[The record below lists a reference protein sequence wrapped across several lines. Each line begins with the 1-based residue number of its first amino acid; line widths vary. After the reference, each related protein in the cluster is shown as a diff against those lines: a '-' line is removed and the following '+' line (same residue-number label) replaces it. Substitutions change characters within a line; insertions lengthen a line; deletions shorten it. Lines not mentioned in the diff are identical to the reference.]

1 MSEEASSTTWSSGAG
16 IVESVDGFVQSLT
29 SDAEGEGP
37 DFLDVAIGGAGLVV
51 ETVGFAA
58 NPLAGVAAAGV
69 GWLLEHVSFL
79 REPLDALLGNPDEIN
94 ANVDQLKSAAL
105 EMKMI
110 AREHREDMGSVD
122 DWSGEASDAFRANMD
137 QMAAEYE
144 ALGST
149 MDGTAAIYALSG
161 ALVCEL
167 RAMVFDLISELL
179 GELIAGAIMAAAT
192 AVVSLGSSIAAY
204 AGYAGTRAAMLATK
218 IAGKLSKLSAAMTR
232 MGGRL
237 AKLGEKMQGLIKGLE
252 RFADYGDYAKTA
264 YDAVQ
269 PYEMPPAKA

>member
-1 MSEEASSTTWSSGAG
+1 VSEEASSTTWSSGAG
-16 IVESVDGFVQSLT
+16 VVESVDGFISALT
-29 SDAEGEGP
+29 SDAQGEGV
-37 DFLDVAIGGAGLVV
+37 DVIDATLAGAGMVV
-51 ETVGFAA
+51 DVVSSVGD
-58 NPLAGVAAAGV
+58 PLGAILSAGI

-105 EMKMI
+105 EMKLV
-110 AREHREDMGSVD
+110 AREHREDVSTMDG
-122 DWSGEASDAFRANMD
+122 WSGEASEAFRANMD

-167 RAMVFDLISELL
+167 RALVFETIADFISSLITPA
-179 GELIAGAIMAAAT
+179 LIAAASAIVTCGA
-192 AVVSLGSSIAAY
+192 SIATF
-204 AGYAGTRAAMLATK
+204 AGWAGTRAAMIATK
-218 IAGKLSKLSAAMTR
+218 LADRLRKLGAAMTR

-237 AKLGEKMQGLIKGLE
+237 AKLGEKMDTLVKGLG
-252 RFADYGDYAKTA
+252 RFAEYGDYAKTA

-269 PYEMPPAKA
+269 PYEMPPATA